1 MATYP
6 PLGKETAGTMPLS
19 MGIAEL
25 MVIVLSMEE
34 SG

>member
-1 MATYP
+1 MAAYL
-6 PLGKETAGTMPLS
+6 PLGKETAGAMPFS

-25 MVIVLSMEE
+25 MVIVFPMEN